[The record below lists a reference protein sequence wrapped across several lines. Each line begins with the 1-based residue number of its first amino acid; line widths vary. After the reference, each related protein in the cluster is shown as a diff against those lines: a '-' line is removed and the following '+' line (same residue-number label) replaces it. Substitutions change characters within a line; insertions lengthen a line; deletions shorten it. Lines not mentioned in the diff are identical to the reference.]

1 MFDGQYLGVVQYHI
15 RSNLNEGSLSNDA
28 NTATDRHRAALDC
41 CVEAFHADLN
51 RFRDPAGKRERWLPG
66 PAADLMTAIALGI
79 AGLGIYESL
88 TAALWL
94 ARTRYTL
101 TQTGIARTI
110 AVIRKRPESE
120 VDYSH
125 IINVEALETPLGQL
139 LGYGHIRVDTRDG
152 GYFRL
157 DAVDDFSQF
166 FSMLEHQRKLHSP
179 STMRSNLN
187 DSNPE

>member
-1 MFDGQYLGVVQYHI
+1 MMQTQLPIVTGPHWIVAWKPFTLI
-15 RSNLNEGSLSNDA
+15 LI
-28 NTATDRHRAALDC
+28 
-41 CVEAFHADLN
+41 AFTIQQISVSVG
-51 RFRDPAGKRERWLPG
+51 FPG

-79 AGLGIYESL
+79 AGLGIYESI

-101 TQTGIARTI
+101 TRTGIARTI

-157 DAVDDFSQF
+157 EAVDDFSQF